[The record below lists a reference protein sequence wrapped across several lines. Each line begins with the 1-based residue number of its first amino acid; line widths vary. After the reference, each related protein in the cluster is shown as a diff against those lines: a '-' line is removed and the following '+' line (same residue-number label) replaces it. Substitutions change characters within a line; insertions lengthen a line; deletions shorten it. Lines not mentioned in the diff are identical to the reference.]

1 MLSANITE
9 YQNTQNSSL
18 FIAFFGGPSE
28 IHSCWRR
35 IELYVIRFH
44 QQFLG
49 SRILHGLIMSL
60 FPKVF
65 TLHRL
70 LLLSTPSPPSRLF
83 KLDDESSC
91 AVAIS
96 SASRWARLCVFTFS
110 STLNLKWCG
119 YWMCARFTTLKIG
132 VMTIYGRLPR
142 RKANTLPKMCV
153 KSIPWRQPIE
163 LIKQMCQTL
172 SLRGI
177 ACVPF

>member
-1 MLSANITE
+1 M
-9 YQNTQNSSL
+9 
-18 FIAFFGGPSE
+18 
-28 IHSCWRR
+28 
-35 IELYVIRFH
+35 IRFH

-49 SRILHGLIMSL
+49 TRILHGLIMSL

-70 LLLSTPSPPSRLF
+70 LLLSTLSPPSRLF

-96 SASRWARLCVFTFS
+96 RASWWAQLCVFTLS

-132 VMTIYGRLPR
+132 VLWLYTDVFPEGKQTQYQKCVCKASHEGSLLNWSNKCAR
-142 RKANTLPKMCV
+142 RSPSEASLVFHFSRRVCV
-153 KSIPWRQPIE
+153 HAVRAAVLLFRVKGNQQRAETQ
-163 LIKQMCQTL
+163 
-172 SLRGI
+172 
-177 ACVPF
+177 

>member
-1 MLSANITE
+1 
-9 YQNTQNSSL
+9 
-18 FIAFFGGPSE
+18 
-28 IHSCWRR
+28 
-35 IELYVIRFH
+35 
-44 QQFLG
+44 
-49 SRILHGLIMSL
+49 MSL

-96 SASRWARLCVFTFS
+96 SASRWARLCIFGFS

-132 VMTIYGRLPR
+132 VLWLYTDIFPEGKQTHYQKSVWKGNLSNWSNKCARRSPSEASLVFRFSRRVCACSQSCRSFVRCERQSAESWNTIVFVCVNCVGPR
-142 RKANTLPKMCV
+142 VFVFSLFTCCNTTR
-153 KSIPWRQPIE
+153 IP
-163 LIKQMCQTL
+163 
-172 SLRGI
+172 
-177 ACVPF
+177 